1 MAVIFSTNFFF
12 LKRGDCFFRVF
23 KKISRSLQDFGAWR
37 NSIYRDLALLLSHF
51 LSFQKKRT
59 KFNKSYAQRLALKEV
74 IPLPF
79 SKRKDNFLK
88 RLSRSL

>member
-1 MAVIFSTNFFF
+1 
-12 LKRGDCFFRVF
+12 
-23 KKISRSLQDFGAWR
+23 
-37 NSIYRDLALLLSHF
+37 LLSHF